1 MKNRLSPPK
10 FHEKIWLMERPF
22 LLKRIAENLRVSKV
36 VALLGPR
43 QSGKT
48 TLAREFSRGEGLN
61 FDPALNYFD
70 LENPA
75 HLERLA
81 SPMLALDFL
90 RGLVVIDEIQLRPD
104 LFPVLRVLV
113 DREDC
118 PAKFLILGSASRDLI
133 RQGSETLAGRIGFVE
148 VTPFGMRETGEV
160 ERLWVRGGYPLSFLA
175 ETESDSWL
183 WRANYVKT
191 FLERD
196 IPALGIQIPAAT
208 VRRFWTMLAH
218 YHGQIF
224 NASEI
229 GKSLGIAD
237 TTARRYLDLLTGT
250 FMIRTLQPWFENIGK
265 RQVKS
270 PKIYFRD
277 TGILHQLMG
286 IPDRAAL
293 EMHPR
298 LGASWEGFALE
309 QVIRVSGASD
319 GEIYFWGVH
328 NQGEVDL
335 LLIRNGRRYG
345 FEVKFTEAPRAKPSQ
360 KLALECLKLDRLDI
374 ICPGSATYPLAERVY
389 ATGLEKAA
397 ELFKLLET

>member
-1 MKNRLSPPK
+1 MKFRLSPPK
-10 FHEKIWLMERPF
+10 FHEKIWFMERPL

-48 TLAREFSRGEGLN
+48 TLAREFTRGAEN
-61 FDPALNYFD
+61 SFDSALNYFD

-75 HLERLA
+75 DLERLEN
-81 SPMLALDFL
+81 PVLALGFL
-90 RGLVVIDEIQLRPD
+90 RGLIVIDEIQLRPD

-113 DREDC
+113 DREGC

-148 VTPFGMRETGEV
+148 VTPFGLRETGEL
-160 ERLWVRGGYPLSFLA
+160 ERLWIRGGYPPSFLA
-175 ETESDSWL
+175 DTDADSWL
-183 WRANYVKT
+183 WRSNYVKT

-196 IPALGIQIPAAT
+196 IPALGIQIPAVT
-208 VRRFWTMLAH
+208 LRRFWTMLAH

-229 GKSLGIAD
+229 GKSLGISD

-250 FMIRTLQPWFENIGK
+250 FMIRTLSPWFENIGK

-270 PKIYFRD
+270 PKIFFRD
-277 TGILHQLMG
+277 SGILHQLMG
-286 IPDRAAL
+286 APDRAAI
-293 EMHPR
+293 EVHPR

-309 QVIRVSGASD
+309 QVIRASGASD
-319 GEIYFWGVH
+319 EEIYFWGVH

-335 LLIRNGRRYG
+335 LLIRDGFRHG
-345 FEVKFTEAPRAKPSQ
+345 FEVKYTDAPRRRPSQ
-360 KLALECLKLDRLDI
+360 KLALDCLKLDRLDI
-374 ICPGSATYPLAERVY
+374 VCPGSASYPLDEKVHVA
-389 ATGLEKAA
+389 GLDKVV
-397 ELFKLLET
+397 ELFEKLKK